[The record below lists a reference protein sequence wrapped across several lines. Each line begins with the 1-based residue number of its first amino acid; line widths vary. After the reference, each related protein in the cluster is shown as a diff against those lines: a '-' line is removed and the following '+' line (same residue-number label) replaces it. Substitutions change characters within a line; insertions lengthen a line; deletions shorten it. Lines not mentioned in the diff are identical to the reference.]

1 MVIATAIQIRPD
13 ECNLENKMRFRPRLT
28 AFLVLLLAALAGFP
42 AQAQQQ
48 RPGPGQFSVEE
59 LVAAGHSFF
68 GGVSAAIASG
78 VESAVSRWGYP
89 NAYILG
95 EEGSGS
101 FVAGLRYGDGRLR
114 LKGGQDLPIFWQGP
128 SLGWDFGGDGSRVM
142 ILVYNIRQPQDLLR
156 RFVGIS
162 GSAYLVGGVA
172 ITALS
177 AESYIVVPI
186 RSGLGL
192 RLGANVGYMKFT
204 DRPEWNPF

>member
-1 MVIATAIQIRPD
+1 MT
-13 ECNLENKMRFRPRLT
+13 FRRHLGIII
-28 AFLVLLLAALAGFP
+28 FAALMALTCRNAY
-42 AQAQQQ
+42 AQTPPSQQQ
-48 RPGPGQFSVEE
+48 GPGPGEFSVNE
-59 LVAAGHSFF
+59 LVNAGHSFF

-95 EEGSGS
+95 QEGSGS

-114 LKGGQDLPIFWQGP
+114 SKQRNELPIFWQGP

-142 ILVYNIRQPQDLLR
+142 ILVYNIKEPQDLLR

-172 ITALS
+172 LTAL
-177 AESYIVVPI
+177 AADGYVIVPI

-192 RLGANVGYMKFT
+192 RLGANIGYMKFT
-204 DRPEWNPF
+204 DRPDWNPF

>member
-13 ECNLENKMRFRPRLT
+13 ECNLENKMRFRPRLA